1 MASPVTPAV
10 AQGLIPDPTSSK
22 CSAFTKVL
30 LQLPVRFYEF
40 INWMLD
46 SSGNLSDAFK
56 KLISESTV
64 KTGDLIFSAAPSD
77 ETGRLLCNAQA
88 VNRTTYADLFAKI
101 GTTYGVGDGTT
112 TFNLPDYRDKFPR
125 GVNAGAVGATGGA
138 DTATLALE
146 NMPPHNHEVKVR
158 VGGAAGSAQIY
169 AEYEAGTADSEDDS
183 VDTTD
188 AGGSGSPVV
197 AQPFSIIPGY
207 VSCYIYVKT

>member
-1 MASPVTPAV
+1 MASPVTPAI
-10 AQGLIPDPTSSK
+10 AKSLIPDPTSSK

-46 SSGNLSDAFK
+46 SSGNLTDAFK

-88 VNRTTYADLFAKI
+88 VSRTTYADLFAKI

-138 DTATLALE
+138 DTVTLGLT
-146 NMPPHNHEVKVR
+146 NIPPHTHTINLR
-158 VGGAAGSAQIY
+158 DGGAPNGAEDYAQWENADPDTEDAT
-169 AEYEAGTADSEDDS
+169 AETLS
-183 VDTTD
+183 V
-188 AGGSGSPVV
+188 GGSGSPEV
-197 AQPFSIIPGY
+197 AQPFNIIPSY

>member
-1 MASPVTPAV
+1 MASPVTPPDFLSLV
-10 AQGLIPDPTSSK
+10 PDPTSSK
-22 CSAFTKVL
+22 CSGFVKAL
-30 LQLPVRFYEF
+30 LQLPSKLYQF

-46 SSGNLSDAFK
+46 TDGNLTDAFK
-56 KLISESTV
+56 KLISESTI
-64 KTGDLIFSAAPSD
+64 KTGDLIFSAAPLD
-77 ETGRLLCNAQA
+77 AVGRILCNAQA
-88 VNRTTYADLFAKI
+88 VSRTTYADLFAKI
-101 GTTYGVGDGTT
+101 GTTYGVGDGST
-112 TFNLPDYRDKFPR
+112 TFNVPDYRDKFPR
-125 GVNAGAVGATGGA
+125 GVNAGSVGATGGA

-207 VSCYIYVKT
+207 VSCYIYIKS

>member
-1 MASPVTPAV
+1 MASPVTPAI
-10 AQGLIPDPTSSK
+10 ARGLIPDPTSSK

-40 INWMLD
+40 INWLLD

-125 GVNAGAVGATGGA
+125 GVNAGSVGATGGA

-146 NMPPHNHEVKVR
+146 NMPPHNHEVKLR
-158 VGGAAGSAQIY
+158 VGGAGGSAQLY
-169 AEYEAGTADSEDDS
+169 AEYEAGTADSEDDT

-188 AGGSGSPVV
+188 AGGSGTPVV
-197 AQPFSIIPGY
+197 AQPFSIIPSY
-207 VSCYIYVKT
+207 VACYIYIKI